1 MALRC
6 VVGKIFMKL
15 TGKLTAFMLLEHLI
29 NLLLVSLCMMVI
41 VNILHLSK
49 YAVHYQGKLA
59 AVSFANAC
67 VLIDDLVSVSE
78 VSQAKQIIFKPIQPN
93 DRGYLLDNEYQID
106 FYDKKQMLR
115 LQSSDHKGHMPLL
128 LNVKKAELQFE
139 NEHTLCLTT
148 TLTNKKYQVYFY
160 PQHFKGQS
168 LNKKSK
174 C

>member
-1 MALRC
+1 
-6 VVGKIFMKL
+6 MKL

-29 NLLLVSLCMMVI
+29 NLLLVSLYMMVI

-59 AVSFANAC
+59 AVNFANAC

-93 DRGYLLDNEYQID
+93 DRGYLLDNEYQIG

-128 LNVKKAELQFE
+128 LNVKK
-139 NEHTLCLTT
+139 
-148 TLTNKKYQVYFY
+148 
-160 PQHFKGQS
+160 S
-168 LNKKSK
+168 
-174 C
+174 

>member
-1 MALRC
+1 
-6 VVGKIFMKL
+6 MKL

-78 VSQAKQIIFKPIQPN
+78 VSQAKQIIFKPN
-93 DRGYLLDNEYQID
+93 
-106 FYDKKQMLR
+106 
-115 LQSSDHKGHMPLL
+115 S
-128 LNVKKAELQFE
+128 
-139 NEHTLCLTT
+139 T
-148 TLTNKKYQVYFY
+148 
-160 PQHFKGQS
+160 
-168 LNKKSK
+168 
-174 C
+174 